1 MNTVDR
7 EFLDLWQRVI
17 ARPGMRDSGLDR
29 CLIAFAAD
37 VRRDSLAAVQAVASH
52 QEEET

>member
-7 EFLDLWQRVI
+7 DLDLWQRVI

-37 VRRDSLAAVQAVASH
+37 VRRDALAAVEAVASH
-52 QEEET
+52 QEKET